1 MGLFSRFKNK
11 SLQQS
16 EDMIITKACGI
27 DPKRITVADHIV
39 FGIVHFPIG
48 IKKHNEYLS
57 TNKYLMIDESL
68 IAFKLAKYRF
78 ERYLFLHQCSDHT
91 TMETVKSRVQKALSE
106 LNGVSIEAVVDQWR
120 NRSKLL
126 SLVYIRDEERQYP
139 EFIENAVRILKR
151 DYSCDAYKEISADAP
166 EEIWDFMKDSMLRIE
181 VQSFISNY
189 DSTIK
194 NAVESIDL
202 S

>member
-1 MGLFSRFKNK
+1 
-11 SLQQS
+11 
-16 EDMIITKACGI
+16 
-27 DPKRITVADHIV
+27 
-39 FGIVHFPIG
+39 
-48 IKKHNEYLS
+48 
-57 TNKYLMIDESL
+57 
-68 IAFKLAKYRF
+68 
-78 ERYLFLHQCSDHT
+78 
-91 TMETVKSRVQKALSE
+91 METVKSRVQKALSE

-151 DYSCDAYKEISADAP
+151 DYGCDAYKEISADDP

>member
-11 SLQQS
+11 SSQQS

-106 LNGVSIEAVVDQWR
+106 LNGVSIEAVIDQWR

-151 DYSCDAYKEISADAP
+151 DYGCDACKEISADDP